1 MQASP
6 PSRQTVK
13 TALFVLFVI
22 TLVCLPFAIF
32 GEEFVLPL
40 LQTRAQQ
47 SGALTVISIALL
59 AADSVAPVPAT
70 LVIMYLAAKAGWVAG
85 VVGGTLGMSAGVL
98 AAAWLGR
105 VAVGRIAPRFFPEA
119 ELIRLRDS
127 LQSRLTLTLACLRSV
142 PVLAETS
149 IIVAAAMGIPTRR
162 IFWVTVLP
170 NFLVATIYSLAADDS
185 FTTAAITFLATM
197 VASYAVWRL
206 APAPR
211 PDGATGDSRE
221 E

>member
-1 MQASP
+1 MHA
-6 PSRQTVK
+6 PSRQSVR
-13 TALFVLFVI
+13 TALFVAFVVA
-22 TLVCLPFAIF
+22 LVCLPFAIF

-47 SGALTVISIALL
+47 AGALTVLSILLL

-70 LVIMYLAAKAGWVAG
+70 LVIMYLAAKAGWLAG
-85 VVGGTLGMSAGVL
+85 IIGGTLGMSAGVL

-105 VAVGRIAPRFFPEA
+105 FAVGRLAPKFFPDT
-119 ELIRLRDS
+119 ELARLRES

-149 IIVAAAMGIPTRR
+149 IIVAAAMGIPTTR

-170 NFLVATIYSLAADDS
+170 NLIVSTIYSVAADDS
-185 FTTAAITFLATM
+185 FVTAALTFFLTLA
-197 VASYAVWRL
+197 VSYAVWRW
-206 APAPR
+206 APR
-211 PDGATGDSRE
+211 RRG
-221 E
+221 